1 MEPFII
7 TEEDE
12 RVRFLKKKDKR
23 LAQLVSIVKSVYCPM
38 YTDGYGFIVTQIV
51 SQMLSGSSAD
61 KLVAKLK
68 DLAGGRITADRI
80 SLLGI
85 DDIASAGISKA
96 KAGYILSFTD
106 AVVGGRLDLAGLE
119 AMDDAAAMEKLTSVK
134 GIGNWTAKMYL
145 LFVLQR
151 QDILPYEDGAFL
163 QAYRWLYETKN
174 TKKDA
179 VVKRCAKW
187 SPYSSLASRFLY
199 QALDSGLVKTPFP
212 DLAGKTT

>member
-12 RVRFLKKKDKR
+12 RVKILKKKDKR
-23 LAQLVSIVKSVYCPM
+23 LAQLISIAKSVYCPM
-38 YTDGYGFIVTQIV
+38 YTDGYGFVVTQIV
-51 SQMLSGSSAD
+51 SQMLSSASAD
-61 KLVAKLK
+61 KLSEKLK
-68 DLAGGRITADRI
+68 ALAGGRISADRI
-80 SLLGI
+80 SRLSA
-85 DDIASAGISKA
+85 DDIASVGISKA
-96 KAGYILSFTD
+96 KAGYIMSFTN
-106 AVVGGRLDLAGLE
+106 AVISGELDLAALGG
-119 AMDDAAAMEKLTSVK
+119 MDDGSAIEKLTSVK

-151 QDILPYEDGAFL
+151 QDILPYEDVAFL
-163 QAYRWLYETKN
+163 QAYRWLYGTRN

-199 QALDSGLVKTPFP
+199 QALDSGLMKTPFS
-212 DLAGKTT
+212 DLVEK